1 MPGQTVSFVVK
12 PIWSMPCG
20 GTSYHASV
28 QLHFPSGTTQADIPL
43 TYAGT
48 GPVANSNVVLVSGTL
63 NVVEACPA
71 SGVAPNSFTFAI
83 KNIGNGIAYPSMKPL
98 NELVGFNSWATVQ
111 VVRDPPDE
119 PVSSWLYPG
128 EIMTVTI
135 SPVAGVSCNGTNYH
149 VYLEI
154 FDTQG
159 KSTMMTF
166 TDTFN

>member
-1 MPGQTVSFVVK
+1 
-12 PIWSMPCG
+12 
-20 GTSYHASV
+20 
-28 QLHFPSGTTQADIPL
+28 L

-48 GPVANSNVVLVSGTL
+48 GPVANSNVVLVSGTF

-111 VVRDPPDE
+111 VVQDPPDE

-128 EIMTVTI
+128 ETMTVTI
-135 SPVAGVSCNGTNYH
+135 SPVAGVRCNGTVYH

-154 FDTQG
+154 LDTQG